1 MILWRTTISGGSIL
15 TGSGMSKYRWIL
27 LLFILLLFFQPRL
40 LHATQI
46 ILNSDDQ
53 FRYAE
58 DLMKRQDYI
67 AAVTEL
73 ERFIH
78 FFPEDQRVP
87 RAKLL
92 IGVSYLNARQ
102 YEQARKALDNVYK
115 AYPDKIEGGKALFM
129 IGESF
134 YRQGVYEEA
143 DYYFKRILETFSYPE
158 LRDAA
163 LYRLGW
169 NQMQLEHWRAAADAF
184 KEIKPTSSL
193 YPSAEEL
200 SVKSIDG
207 ETLPYKD
214 PTAAGM
220 MAAALPGLGHA
231 YCGRYKD
238 GMVALLLNGLFIWAA
253 IEAFNSDQNVLGGI
267 LVFAEAGW
275 YGGNIY
281 SAVNST
287 YKYNRKIKEDYLQ
300 SLPDRLNLNLLA
312 DRKGCLGLAM
322 KIEF

>member
-1 MILWRTTISGGSIL
+1 MTSGGPIA
-15 TGSGMSKYRWIL
+15 TGSGMNKYPWVVLALIL
-27 LLFILLLFFQPRL
+27 SLCFQPRL
-40 LHATQI
+40 LHAAQI

-58 DLMKRQDYI
+58 ELMKKEDYLP
-67 AAVTEL
+67 AVTEF

-78 FFPEDQRVP
+78 FFPQDERVP

-92 IGVSYLNARQ
+92 IGVCYLNARD
-102 YEQARKALDNVYK
+102 YEQARKALDSVHK
-115 AYPDKIEGGKALFM
+115 AYPDRIEGGKALFM
-129 IGESF
+129 IGESY

-143 DYYFKRILETFSYPE
+143 NYYFKRVLEAYAYPE
-158 LRDAA
+158 VKDAA

-169 NQMQLEHWRAAADAF
+169 SQMQLQQWRTASDTF
-184 KEIKPTSSL
+184 KEIEPGSPL

-200 SVKSIDG
+200 ALKSVEG

-220 MAAALPGLGHA
+220 MAAVLPGLGHA

-238 GMVALLLNGLFIWAA
+238 GMVAFLLNGLFIWAA
-253 IEAFNSDQNVLGGI
+253 VQAFNSDQNVLGGI

-287 YKYNRKIKEDYLQ
+287 HKYNRKVKQDYLQ
-300 SLPDRLNLNLLA
+300 GLPDTLNLQVLA
-312 DRKGCLGLAM
+312 TRDGHLGLALRF
-322 KIEF
+322 EF

>member
-1 MILWRTTISGGSIL
+1 MIPWRITTSGGSIA
-15 TGSGMSKYRWIL
+15 TGSSMSKYRWIVL
-27 LLFILLLFFQPRL
+27 VFSLELFFQPHL
-40 LHATQI
+40 LHAAQI
-46 ILNSDDQ
+46 ILNSDDE

-58 DLMKRQDYI
+58 ELMRRQDYLL
-67 AAVTEL
+67 AVTEF

-78 FFPEDQRVP
+78 FFPGDQRVP

-92 IGVSYLNARQ
+92 IGVSYLNARD
-102 YEQARKALDNVYK
+102 YEKARKALDSVYK
-115 AYPDKIEGGKALFM
+115 VYPDKIEGGKALFM
-129 IGESF
+129 IGESY

-143 DYYFKRILETFSYPE
+143 NYYFKRILETFGYPE

-169 NQMQLEHWRAAADAF
+169 NQMQLQHWRAAADAF
-184 KEIKPTSSL
+184 KGIEPMSPL
-193 YPSAEEL
+193 YPSGEEL
-200 SVKSIDG
+200 SVKSIEG

-214 PTAAGM
+214 PTAAGV

-281 SAVNST
+281 SAVNSAH
-287 YKYNRKIKEDYLQ
+287 KYNRKIKEDYLQ
-300 SLPDRLNLNLLA
+300 SLPDRLNLDLLA
-312 DRKGCLGLAM
+312 DRRGYLGLAM

>member
-1 MILWRTTISGGSIL
+1 MNKYWWVILAVIL
-15 TGSGMSKYRWIL
+15 D
-27 LLFILLLFFQPRL
+27 LFFQPQL
-40 LHATQI
+40 LPAAQI

-53 FRYAE
+53 FHYAE
-58 DLMKRQDYI
+58 ELMKREDYLL
-67 AAVTEL
+67 AVTEF
-73 ERFIH
+73 ERFVH
-78 FFPEDQRVP
+78 FFPEDERVP

-92 IGVSYLNARQ
+92 IGVSYLNARDF
-102 YEQARKALDNVYK
+102 EQARKALDRVHK
-115 AYPDKIEGGKALFM
+115 EYPHNLEGGKALFM
-129 IGESF
+129 IGESY

-143 DYYFKRILETFSYPE
+143 NYYFKTVLETYAYPE

-169 NQMQLEHWRAAADAF
+169 SQMQLQQWRSASDTF
-184 KEIKPTSSL
+184 KGIGPRSPL

-200 SVKSIDG
+200 ALKSIEG

-238 GMVALLLNGLFIWAA
+238 GMVAFLLNGLFIWAA
-253 IEAFNSDQNVLGGI
+253 IEAFNSDQNVLGAI
-267 LVFAEAGW
+267 LVFVEAGW

-287 YKYNRKIKEDYLQ
+287 HKYNRKVKQDYLQ
-300 SLPDRLNLNLLA
+300 GLPDRLNLHLLA
-312 DRKGCLGLAM
+312 TRNGHLGLALR
-322 KIEF
+322 IEF